1 MQRAKED
8 PVLVSA
14 RREAIVVL
22 IGFLVAMTY
31 TVVYCAQH
39 AYQRSLDE
47 LNFVFGFPDWI
58 FWGVVLPWSVCI
70 AFSFLFGGLIMRDE
84 DLGSDP
90 ESEASLA
97 DATTEEEV
105 PNA

>member
-14 RREAIVVL
+14 RREAILVL

-31 TVVYCAQH
+31 TVVYCAQRG
-39 AYQRSLDE
+39 YQRSLDE
-47 LNFVFGFPDWI
+47 LKFVFGFPDWI

-70 AFSFLFGGLIMRDE
+70 AFSFLFGSVIMRDE

-90 ESEASLA
+90 ESEAPPA
-97 DATTEEEV
+97 DASHEGEV